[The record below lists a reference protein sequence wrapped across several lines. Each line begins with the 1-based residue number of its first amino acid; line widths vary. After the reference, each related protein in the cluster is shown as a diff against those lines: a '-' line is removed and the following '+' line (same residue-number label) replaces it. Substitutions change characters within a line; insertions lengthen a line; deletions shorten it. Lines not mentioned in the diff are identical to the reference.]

1 MTPIQMLQMIQ
12 SSGNPLAMMQQMFG
26 NHPLFQRAQMMLQG
40 KTEKAQMK
48 IIENLC
54 KQRGISLD
62 QLKSMFGLGSS

>member
-1 MTPIQMLQMIQ
+1 MLQLIQ
-12 SSGNPLAMMQQMFG
+12 NSGNPVAMMQQMFG

-48 IIENLC
+48 VIENLC

-62 QLKSMFGLGSS
+62 QLKAMFGLNNV